1 MPPRLHSEVVKVTEV
16 VTIRYMECRLS
27 VYVPFLADWPIPK
40 LKKLFR
46 LLRDGLKQGW
56 YVDTNE
62 NARDT
67 IEAWLTEE
75 AERTKVNWGIASDIY
90 RNEYVDADFR
100 FTKNSPLW
108 KDAKRKNKRL
118 LADVKK
124 TKREYE
130 RAEKLLRYF
139 RETMN

>member
-1 MPPRLHSEVVKVTEV
+1 MTEI
-16 VTIRYMECRLS
+16 VTIRYMECRLDI
-27 VYVPFLADWPIPK
+27 YVPSLLDWPIVK

-46 LLRDGLKQGW
+46 LLRDGLRQGW

-67 IEAWLTEE
+67 IEAWLTQE
-75 AERTKVNWGIASDIY
+75 AERAKVNWGIASDIY
-90 RNEYVDADFR
+90 RKEWVDADFR

-108 KDAKRKNKRL
+108 KDAKRKNKLL

-130 RAEKLLRYF
+130 RTERLKRYF
-139 RETMN
+139 REAMN